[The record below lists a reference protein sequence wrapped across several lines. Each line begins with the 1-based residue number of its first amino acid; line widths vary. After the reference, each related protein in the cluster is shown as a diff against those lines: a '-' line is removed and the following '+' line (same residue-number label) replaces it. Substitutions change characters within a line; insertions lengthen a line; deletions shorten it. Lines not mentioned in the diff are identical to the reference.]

1 MGMGVGEGVAWI
13 RRGEVR
19 KNLVHSVLM
28 TDGNDEWTDVED
40 ARGLLGAGALL
51 KCGPLQEVIIVSHL
65 PSTLQAVK
73 WRKLWL

>member
-1 MGMGVGEGVAWI
+1 
-13 RRGEVR
+13 
-19 KNLVHSVLM
+19 M

-40 ARGLLGAGALL
+40 ARGLLGAGTLL